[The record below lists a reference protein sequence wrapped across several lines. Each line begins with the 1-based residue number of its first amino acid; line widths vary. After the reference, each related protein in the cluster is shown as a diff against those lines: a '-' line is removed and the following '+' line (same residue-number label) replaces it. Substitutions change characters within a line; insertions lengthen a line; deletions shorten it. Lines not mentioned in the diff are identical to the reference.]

1 MMKNQDIDPK
11 FHARALYWQ
20 GWRLRRIA
28 EVLEIPESTVG
39 TWKRADKWDDARPI
53 DRVDATLESRMIQ
66 LIHKDD
72 KDGKDF
78 KEIDLLGRQLERIAR
93 INKYSNGGHEGD
105 LNPKVANRNKGPRK
119 PAVKNEIS
127 EEQQGLLV
135 DGFNNELF
143 YYQKGWYE
151 AGLTNRIR
159 NILKSRQIGAT
170 YYFAREAFVDAVVTG
185 RNQIFL
191 SASKAQAHVFKHYI
205 LQFARDVAGL
215 DLRGDPIILPNGAH
229 MYFLG
234 TNMRTAQSY
243 HGNLYFDEYFWTHG
257 FQQLRKVASG
267 MSMHAKWRQ
276 TYISTPSSL
285 THEAYPF
292 WTGALYNRGRR
303 KADRVEL
310 DLSHANLA
318 GGAACDDGQ
327 WRQIVTVEDAV
338 KGGCTLFDLKQLR
351 REYSPD
357 EYQNL
362 LMCEFIDDSMSL
374 FTLSMMQKC
383 MVDSWEVWE
392 DYRPFAPR
400 PVGNRE
406 VWIGYDPAK
415 GGQGDSAGCVV
426 VVPSMVP
433 GGKHRAIE
441 KHQWKGMDF
450 EAQAAAIKKMTERYN
465 VTYIG
470 IDITGI
476 GEGVYQLVKQFFPH
490 VTTFQYSPVIK
501 GRLVLKA
508 YDVISKGRLE
518 FDSGWNDMAA
528 AFMAI
533 RKTLTASGRA
543 PTYEASRSEEISHAD
558 IAWATMHALQNEPLE
573 GGSAASSSAM
583 ELF

>member
-39 TWKRADKWDDARPI
+39 TWKRTDKWDDAKPI
-53 DRVDATLESRMIQ
+53 DRIDSSLEARLIQ
-66 LIHKDD
+66 LIHKND

-78 KEIDLLGRQLERIAR
+78 KEIDLLMRQQERMAR

-127 EEQQGLLV
+127 EEQQRLLV

-276 TYISTPSSL
+276 TYTSTPSSL

-318 GGAACDDGQ
+318 EGAACDDGQ

-338 KGGCTLFDLKQLR
+338 AGGCTLFDLKQLR

-433 GGKHRAIE
+433 GGKHRVIE

-450 EAQAAAIKKMTERYN
+450 KAQADAIKKMTERYN

-490 VTTFQYSPVIK
+490 VTTFQYSPVVK

-558 IAWATMHALQNEPLE
+558 IAWATMHALQHEPLE
-573 GGSAASSSAM
+573 GGSTANSSAM